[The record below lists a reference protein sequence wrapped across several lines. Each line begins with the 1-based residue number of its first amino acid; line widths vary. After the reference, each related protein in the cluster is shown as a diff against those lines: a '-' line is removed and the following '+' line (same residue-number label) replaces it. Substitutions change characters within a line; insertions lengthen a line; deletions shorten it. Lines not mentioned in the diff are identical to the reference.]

1 MVVLVSVSCSDKLS
15 SPSSAVDDNN
25 ETKLD
30 VGSVNGTG
38 SNIAQTANIPSE
50 PPTSINATST
60 PEIVQKKIP
69 RFSSSGMF
77 HVLSKKG
84 YCQIS
89 LVGTWKKGKIVKK

>member
-15 SPSSAVDDNN
+15 SPSSTVDDNN

-60 PEIVQKKIP
+60 SATVQKKNTP
-69 RFSSSGMF
+69 HSFSKLTNGGIF
-77 HVLSKKG
+77 AD
-84 YCQIS
+84 
-89 LVGTWKKGKIVKK
+89 